1 MLNVTIPFYLIIKI
15 HHTNDLVDVI
25 VHNCSIRQNYAFFY
39 KDKWQCICV
48 TLIFK
53 NFIFYF
59 KIFCMILFSRNPQ
72 HFHRRCCRLV
82 VKCSELIVIPP
93 SVLFF
98 FLFLSL
104 IGADSAGSQA
114 VFTESSH
121 RISH

>member
-1 MLNVTIPFYLIIKI
+1 MLNVTVPFYLIIKI
-15 HHTNDLVDVI
+15 HHTNDLVDVT

-39 KDKWQCICV
+39 KDKWQCIRG
-48 TLIFK
+48 TLILK
-53 NFIFYF
+53 HFIFYC
-59 KIFCMILFSRNPQ
+59 KIFHMILFPRNPP
-72 HFHRRCCRLV
+72 HFHGRCCRLV

-93 SVLFF
+93 SVCF
-98 FLFLSL
+98 FLLLSL